1 MPERRH
7 YPSGGG
13 VLSDIERDPL
23 GVEWAA
29 MLYESYVSDREG
41 NHAFATSTHKL
52 VEEMEA
58 EGWAILDNA
67 LGVDW
72 R

>member
-1 MPERRH
+1 MAERRS
-7 YPSGGG
+7 YPDGSG
-13 VLSDIERDPL
+13 VLTDVERDPL

-41 NHAFATSTHKL
+41 NHAFAVSTHKL

-58 EGWAILDNA
+58 EGWAILGDA
-67 LGVDW
+67 LGLVSG
-72 R
+72 

>member
-1 MPERRH
+1 MPERRY
-7 YPSGGG
+7 YPSGEG

-41 NHAFATSTHKL
+41 NRSFATSTHKL

-58 EGWAILDNA
+58 DGWAIIDNA
-67 LGVDW
+67 LPRASG
-72 R
+72 